1 MEDKNHIQKTEKQS
15 PERSKRSILATI
27 QAILSIPGMLI
38 KLGIIALAVVIVFIW
53 FFSGQGKVRTRQID
67 ITSIATLEK
76 IVKVN
81 KLSTYT
87 AVYNGVTAV
96 RNKENYEK
104 IDYYVSYEA
113 KVNLGINFDDI
124 AVQVDK
130 ESQKIIFKMP
140 EIHTTE
146 VNVDISTLDFIF
158 YNNQANTV
166 SITQEAYA
174 ICIEDAR
181 AECAKIPDISVL
193 AKQNAINAVQALV
206 KPIVEQS
213 KLEYT
218 LVFE

>member
-1 MEDKNHIQKTEKQS
+1 MGDKDLVRKSDKRAPEK
-15 PERSKRSILATI
+15 PRKNVLETIHTFLA
-27 QAILSIPGMLI
+27 IPGMLI
-38 KLGIIALAVVIVFIW
+38 KLGILGLVVFIVFIW
-53 FFSGQGKVRTRQID
+53 FFPGQGKTRAKQID

-113 KVNLGINFDDI
+113 KVNLGIDFDKI
-124 AVQVDK
+124 AIRVDE
-130 ESQKIIFKMP
+130 ESKTIFFKMP
-140 EIHTTE
+140 EIHATE

-193 AKQNAINAVQALV
+193 AKQNAVNAVQALV
-206 KPIVEQS
+206 KPMIEQS
-213 KLEYT
+213 RLEYT